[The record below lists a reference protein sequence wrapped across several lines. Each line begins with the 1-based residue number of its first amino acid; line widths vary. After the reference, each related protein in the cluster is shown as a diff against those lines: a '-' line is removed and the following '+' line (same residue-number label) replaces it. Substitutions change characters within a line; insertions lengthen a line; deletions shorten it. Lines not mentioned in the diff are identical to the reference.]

1 LNGLLF
7 LKVKKGDA
15 SLEVKVSDN
24 IILIGT
30 AHISQES
37 VDEVRKAIEQYKPDI
52 VAVELCQRRYD
63 TITKK
68 EKWENTPVTSL
79 IKSNNAYFMLAQ
91 TFLSSIQRRLGEEYG
106 VEPGSEMIAAMQE
119 AEKHS
124 LKVALVDRDITVTL
138 RRAWRTMGF
147 REKFRVLWEFLKAM
161 LGYDEEELAE
171 LDLKELMKQDVI
183 SAMMEEFSEIAPSAA
198 NVLIHERD
206 QYIAKKI
213 LEESKKGRVVAVV
226 GAGHL
231 TGIQEQLQKQD
242 FHIDLED
249 LERVP
254 KKRVSLAKVVSIAI
268 PVIFFAIIG
277 WLLYTQGAAAW
288 NKIANMFIWWFL
300 IHGLLSAA
308 GAAIARGHPLSI
320 LTAFV
325 ASPFTALEPFF
336 APGWFAGLVE
346 AKFRKPVIKDFQGL
360 TKIES
365 MRDFFKNK
373 VVRLLMVV
381 ALANL
386 GSILATVVYFIALP
400 WLPNIVLG

>member
-1 LNGLLF
+1 MQ
-7 LKVKKGDA
+7 V
-15 SLEVKVSDN
+15 EVNDN
-24 IILIGT
+24 IVLIGT
-30 AHISQES
+30 AHISKDS
-37 VDEVRKAIEQYKPDI
+37 VDEVRDAIEKYKPDI

-68 EKWENTPVTSL
+68 DKWENTPVTAL

-119 AEKHS
+119 AEKHNI
-124 LKVALVDRDITVTL
+124 KVALVDRDITVTL
-138 RRAWRTMGF
+138 KRAWRKMGV
-147 REKFRVLWEFLKAM
+147 REKFRVVWEFLKAM
-161 LGYDEEELAE
+161 LGYDEEELEE

-183 SAMMEEFSEIAPSAA
+183 SQMMEEFSKIAPSAA
-198 NVLIHERD
+198 TVLIHERD
-206 QYIAKKI
+206 QYIAQKI
-213 LEESKKGRVVAVV
+213 FDESKKGKVVAVV
-226 GAGHL
+226 GAGHIN
-231 TGIQEQLQKQD
+231 GIKQYLAKQELNVNLQELDQ
-242 FHIDLED
+242 I
-249 LERVP
+249 P
-254 KKRVSLAKVVSIAI
+254 KKRMNLVKVVEVAI

-288 NKIANMFIWWFL
+288 NKIANMFIWWFV
-300 IHGLLSAA
+300 IHGAFSAA
-308 GAAIARGHPLSI
+308 GVAIARGHPLSMFV
-320 LTAFV
+320 AFV

-346 AKFRKPVIKDFQGL
+346 ARLRKPVIKDFQGL
-360 TKIES
+360 GKIKGMS
-365 MRDFFKNK
+365 DFFGNK

-386 GSILATVVYFIALP
+386 GSIIATAVFFLSLP